1 MNNDIPDISLP
12 IDEEEK
18 PGWLRAFLRETL
30 ETLLLAA
37 VLFLIINTL
46 TARIR
51 VDGSSMVP
59 SLVHNNYV
67 LVNRLAY
74 RFGDI
79 ERGDV
84 VVFKFPRNQEED
96 YIKRVIG
103 LPGETIE
110 IANGRVYIDGQPL
123 EEPYIQAPMLQ
134 DYPPVTVPQGMVYV
148 MGDNRNDSS
157 DSRRWG
163 ALAEDEI
170 IGKAIFVYW
179 PFSDFGVVKHYNF
192 SIP

>member
-1 MNNDIPDISLP
+1 MNNDIPDLTISLE
-12 IDEEEK
+12 EEEK
-18 PGWLRAFLRETL
+18 PNRFRAFLLESL
-30 ETLLLAA
+30 ETIVLAV
-37 VLFLIINTL
+37 VLFVIINAL

-74 RFGDI
+74 QLGDI
-79 ERGDV
+79 QRGDV
-84 VVFKFPRNQEED
+84 VVFEFPQNREED
-96 YIKRVIG
+96 YIKRVIA
-103 LPGETIE
+103 LSGETVE
-110 IANGRVYIDGQPL
+110 IANGVVYIDGQPL
-123 EEPYIQAPMLQ
+123 AEPYIQAPMLQ

-163 ALAEDEI
+163 ALAVDEI

-179 PFSDFGVVKHYNF
+179 PFSDFGVVTHYDF

>member
-1 MNNDIPDISLP
+1 MNNDIPDLTIP
-12 IDEEEK
+12 IEEEGK
-18 PGWLRAFLRETL
+18 PGPLKAFLLETL
-30 ETLLLAA
+30 ETLVLAA
-37 VLFLIINTL
+37 VLFVVINTL
-46 TARIR
+46 TVRIR
-51 VDGSSMVP
+51 VDGSSMIP

-67 LVNRLAY
+67 VVNRLAY
-74 RFGDI
+74 QFGEI

-84 VVFKFPRNQEED
+84 VVFKFPQNPEED
-96 YIKRVIG
+96 YIKRVIA

-110 IANGRVYIDGQPL
+110 IANGMVYINGQPL
-123 EEPYIQAPMLQ
+123 QEPYIQAPMLQ
-134 DYPPVTVPQGMVYV
+134 DYPPVTVPQEMVYV

-163 ALAEDEI
+163 PLAVDEI

-179 PFSDFGVVKHYNF
+179 PFSDFGVVKHYDF

>member
-1 MNNDIPDISLP
+1 MHEDFPDLTIPI
-12 IDEEEK
+12 EEEK
-18 PGWLRAFLRETL
+18 PSRFRAFFLETL
-30 ETLLLAA
+30 ETLVLAA
-37 VLFLIINTL
+37 VLFVIINTL

-74 RFGDI
+74 QLGEI
-79 ERGDV
+79 QRGDV
-84 VVFKFPRNQEED
+84 VVFRFPQNREED
-96 YIKRVIG
+96 YIKRVIA

-110 IANGRVYIDGQPL
+110 IANGMVYIDGQPL
-123 EEPYIQAPMLQ
+123 AEPYIQAPMLQ

-163 ALAEDEI
+163 ALSLDDI
-170 IGKAIFVYW
+170 IGKAVFVYW
-179 PFSDFGVVKHYNF
+179 PFHDFGVVKHYDF